1 MTSFMDTVGVHSDLT
16 LLTANPVVHTVT
28 EHPLYRRSS
37 KNRRKA
43 ERKRYSLKE
52 GSPFEDI
59 ALLEAL
65 GESIRAVETVKGKT
79 MDNLNPCCSL

>member
-1 MTSFMDTVGVHSDLT
+1 MSCT
-16 LLTANPVVHTVT
+16 LLMFLQTYLLVVNFVVQTVI
-28 EHPLYRRSS
+28 EHALFRRSS

-59 ALLEAL
+59 ALLEVL
-65 GESIRAVETVKGKT
+65 RESVRAVETVKGRT
-79 MDNLNPCCSL
+79 IGDLNPCCSL

>member
-1 MTSFMDTVGVHSDLT
+1 MQTVI
-16 LLTANPVVHTVT
+16 
-28 EHPLYRRSS
+28 EHALFRRSS

-59 ALLEAL
+59 ALLEVL
-65 GESIRAVETVKGKT
+65 RESVHAVETVKGRT
-79 MDNLNPCCSL
+79 IGDLNPCCSL

>member
-1 MTSFMDTVGVHSDLT
+1 MQTVI
-16 LLTANPVVHTVT
+16 
-28 EHPLYRRSS
+28 EHALYRRSS

-59 ALLEAL
+59 ALLEVL
-65 GESIRAVETVKGKT
+65 RESVRAVETVKGRT
-79 MDNLNPCCSL
+79 IGNLNPCCSL

>member
-1 MTSFMDTVGVHSDLT
+1 MQTVI
-16 LLTANPVVHTVT
+16 
-28 EHPLYRRSS
+28 EHALFRRSS

-59 ALLEAL
+59 ALLEVL
-65 GESIRAVETVKGKT
+65 RERVRAVETVKGRT
-79 MDNLNPCCSL
+79 IGDLNPCCSL

>member
-1 MTSFMDTVGVHSDLT
+1 MSCT
-16 LLTANPVVHTVT
+16 LLMFLQTYLLVVNFVVQTVI
-28 EHPLYRRSS
+28 EHALFRRSS

-59 ALLEAL
+59 ALLEVL
-65 GESIRAVETVKGKT
+65 RESVRAVETVKGRIIG
-79 MDNLNPCCSL
+79 DLNPCCSL

>member
-1 MTSFMDTVGVHSDLT
+1 MQTVI
-16 LLTANPVVHTVT
+16 
-28 EHPLYRRSS
+28 EHALFRRSS

-59 ALLEAL
+59 ALLEVL
-65 GESIRAVETVKGKT
+65 RESVRAVETVKGRT
-79 MDNLNPCCSL
+79 IGDLNPCCSL